1 MMEPRIGI
9 IGGSGL
15 GSELLKD
22 SGFTAADIDTPF
34 GKPAAA
40 PLIGQWQGI
49 PVAILA
55 RHGAGHTFN
64 PTQVPYRANIFALK
78 TLGCRWILASGAVG
92 SLQDHIHPRDVVL
105 VDQAIDRTVHR
116 PRTFFEH
123 AAVHVDFAQPTCP
136 RMRGLL
142 LDAAADL
149 PEPIN
154 VHPKGTYVCMEGPAF
169 STQAESRLHKSWGG
183 DVIGM
188 TLMPEAK
195 LAREAEMA
203 YASIALVTDYDSW
216 RPHDPEIAPTDLML
230 EIISHLKQ
238 ATASA
243 MKLIAAAIPRVWDIR
258 RETLP
263 SHNAMALAIWSDK
276 SNISNHEKQRLATL
290 WGKYL

>member
-1 MMEPRIGI
+1 MEPRIGI

-15 GSELLKD
+15 GPELMKD
-22 SGFTAADIDTPF
+22 SGITTVDVDTPF
-34 GKPAAA
+34 GKPAA
-40 PLIGQWQGI
+40 PPMVGQWQGI
-49 PVAILA
+49 PIAVLP
-55 RHGAGHTFN
+55 RHGIGHTFN

-78 TLGCRWILASGAVG
+78 SLGCRWIIASGAVG
-92 SLQDHIHPRDVVL
+92 SLQEHIHPRDLVL

-116 PRTFFEH
+116 PRTFFEK
-123 AAVHVDFAQPTCP
+123 AAVHVDFAQPTCA
-136 RMRGLL
+136 RLRSLL

-149 PEPIN
+149 PAPIN
-154 VHPKGTYVCMEGPAF
+154 VHQRGTYVCMEGPAF
-169 STQAESRLHKSWGG
+169 STQAESRMHRQWGG

-216 RPHDPEIAPTDLML
+216 RPHDPSMIPTELML

-238 ATASA
+238 ATENA
-243 MKLIAAAIPRVWDIR
+243 MKVIASVIPRVWEIR

-263 SHNAMALAIWSDK
+263 SHNALALAIWSDK
-276 SNISNHEKQRLATL
+276 SKIPADEKERLAVL
-290 WGKYL
+290 WGKYF